1 MPNAASWLALIY
13 LLFVVLL
20 FVELTGDVIRVINL
34 SIFESVEINEKRWE
48 YNRNGKI
55 FCLIVCITIEHERD
69 HIDFQVF
76 DGEI

>member
-1 MPNAASWLALIY
+1 MPNAASWLALVY

-34 SIFESVEINEKRWE
+34 SIFESIEINEKRWE

-55 FCLIVCITIEHERD
+55 FCLIVCVTIEHERD

>member
-1 MPNAASWLALIY
+1 MPNAASWLALVY

-34 SIFESVEINEKRWE
+34 SIFESVEINKKRWE

-55 FCLIVCITIEHERD
+55 FCLIVCVTIEHERD